1 MQMLYVKLANFTGI
15 PAISVPSGYDNNG
28 LPTGIM
34 LHGKWYD
41 EEKLIKTSFHLE
53 KLFERQKPQ
62 VFYNYWTSQINLN
75 VHAENL
81 CLDFYC
87 KNFNL
92 RQQGE
97 SKR

>member
-15 PAISVPSGYDNNG
+15 PAISVPSGYDNDG

-41 EEKLIKTSFHLE
+41 EEKLIKTSFHFE

-62 VFYNYWTSQINLN
+62 VFYNYWTPQIHINTY
-75 VHAENL
+75 L
-81 CLDFYC
+81 CWNHKIYHLSMAF
-87 KNFNL
+87 L
-92 RQQGE
+92 
-97 SKR
+97 SKLII

>member
-15 PAISVPSGYDNNG
+15 PAISVPSGYDNDG

-53 KLFERQKPQ
+53 KLFERQKPK
-62 VFYNYWTSQINLN
+62 VFYNYWTSQINITIN
-75 VHAENL
+75 
-81 CLDFYC
+81 
-87 KNFNL
+87 K
-92 RQQGE
+92 
-97 SKR
+97 